1 MKTHMSLMAVIAASL
16 IGSAALAHQSHA
28 PPPARTGVDI
38 SAKTDPTVKL
48 KMAMR
53 KLWEDHIVWTRLY
66 IVSAAAGLPDADQA
80 AQRLLRNQADIG
92 DAIKPFYGDAAG
104 TQLTALLRGHIL
116 TAATLVGAAKSGDTT
131 AVNAA
136 SKAWYANAD
145 SIATFL
151 SAANPRNWPVAALQ
165 SAMRM
170 HLDLTLKEA
179 SARLHGDWAA
189 DIAAYDAVHQHIL
202 QMADVLSDGI
212 IKQFPTRFN

>member
-1 MKTHMSLMAVIAASL
+1 MHSFLL
-16 IGSAALAHQSHA
+16 AALLAVAPSPAA
-28 PPPARTGVDI
+28 PPPVSPAV
-38 SAKTDPTVKL
+38 APAPTRRAAFHD
-48 KMAMR
+48 AMR
-53 KLWEDHIVWTRLY
+53 RLWEDHIVWTRLY

-136 SKAWYANAD
+136 SAAWYANAD

-151 SAANPRNWPVAALQ
+151 SSANPRNWPVAALQ

-170 HLDLTLKEA
+170 HLDLTLKET

-189 DIAAYDAVHQHIL
+189 DIAAYDEVHQHIL